1 MKIGNFEITAD
12 KFNFILTETYEGKD
26 KEGNA
31 KTKAREQRYYGRLED
46 ALQAIVTKAETDHV
60 FGDASALIAGIAMV
74 RDSIVSALQSQSI
87 PTRSKAA

>member
-26 KEGNA
+26 KAGNP
-31 KTKAREQRYYGRLED
+31 KTQVSEQRYYGRLED

-60 FGDASALIAGIAMV
+60 FGDASTLIAGITMV
-74 RDSIVSALQSQSI
+74 RDSIVQALREQEI
-87 PTRSKAA
+87 PTRKAA